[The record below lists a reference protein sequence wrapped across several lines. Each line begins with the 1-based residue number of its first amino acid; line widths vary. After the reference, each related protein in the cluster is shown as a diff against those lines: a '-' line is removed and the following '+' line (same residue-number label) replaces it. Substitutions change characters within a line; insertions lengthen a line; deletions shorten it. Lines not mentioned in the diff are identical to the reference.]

1 MEPKVANIGYNVHT
15 RRREN
20 VSRDETVIPYPVPTP
35 HGHKFCLEL
44 VISFQFR
51 DINVFP
57 ISNARPSNITCTDH
71 DTVTTTDTVL
81 GMGGRMTAIY
91 DFIFFFFWSHDA
103 PFCSEVNG
111 IGDVIGLV
119 TNYNVPGPF

>member
-1 MEPKVANIGYNVHT
+1 MEPKVANIGLTVYT
-15 RRREN
+15 RTYRWGN
-20 VSRDETVIPYPVPTP
+20 VSSDETVTPYPVPTP
-35 HGHKFCLEL
+35 HIHKFCLEL
-44 VISFQFR
+44 VISFQFC

-57 ISNARPSNITCTDH
+57 ISNARLCNITCTDH

-91 DFIFFFFWSHDA
+91 GFIFFSSHDA
-103 PFCSEVNG
+103 PFCNEVNG

-119 TNYNVPGPF
+119 TNYNVPGTF

>member
-1 MEPKVANIGYNVHT
+1 MSLVMKQLPPT
-15 RRREN
+15 
-20 VSRDETVIPYPVPTP
+20 PVPTP

-44 VISFQFR
+44 VISFQFC

-57 ISNARPSNITCTDH
+57 ISNARPSNITCTEH

-91 DFIFFFFWSHDA
+91 DFIFLSHDA
-103 PFCSEVNG
+103 PFCNEVNG

-119 TNYNVPGPF
+119 TNYNVPGTF